1 MKRYLDRLHE
11 IMEKYPDRPALVEA
25 EKSLTYRGL
34 EIETG
39 KIFNYLKRQGVK
51 RDDHIMVCP
60 KRGIGSV
67 SCILGVLKAGA
78 AFIPLEEDYP
88 QERVDYIKKDASCTI
103 VLDEALYRKILAT
116 EEYRE
121 GHEEAEL
128 HDKAYIIYTSGS
140 TGNPKGSIHE
150 YGNIEQQASLIEERT
165 DWREFRQGII
175 SPFYFM
181 ATCQFVMHYT
191 LQAFTMYILPGDIVR
206 NIASFSQ
213 YMHENR
219 IQGIFLSPSY
229 VRLYKE
235 PSPYLEEI
243 LTAGEPANG
252 LYYPGGKPAIRN
264 LYGMTEAGFTILE
277 TFLDKAYEIAPMG
290 KPVLA
295 EIDLHLEDEQGNRV
309 EGAGT
314 GEICFKNEYVRGYL
328 NLPEKTKAAFVEGV
342 FHTGD
347 LGRRD
352 ENGMYYIVGRKD
364 DMFKINGNRVEPVE
378 IESAVKKITGLET
391 VVAKGFELEGR
402 SFICLYYL
410 RGEAAELNLLA
421 GKELKVDLG
430 ALADMLPRY
439 MLPTYYIP
447 LEEMPLSDRGKILRR
462 LLPAPELKDMAGE
475 YVAPTNEAERA
486 ICEMMAEIL
495 DLEKFSAASDFFRLG
510 GDSLRSIRLIA
521 LAGSRGF
528 SFTAGELYDAR
539 TPRRLAAICANRQ
552 MPGDAAWQL
561 QELQARQELRELLSM
576 QKIWV
581 ELTLAH
587 AEQNMGWIVRFY
599 KMKPSVDPE
608 RLREALDKVLRHYP
622 IFSTRL
628 ARGEDGVIRQVYDES
643 LPVPTE
649 IREVTEAE
657 IDRLQ
662 QAPLEKMDI
671 FAQGGYRGKILR
683 TKETSYLFLQ
693 LHHAF
698 LDGTGMALLRDN
710 LFECY
715 ENPSFEPAPDYY
727 YYLLRQMELAAASE
741 VYREAGRYYEELYR
755 QKLQLAASECKMHPD
770 WEGRHQ
776 KAVLYRKT
784 NAFPR
789 KLDRTNAFYTTAAA
803 LAMAKSN
810 GTNHSLVYVTS
821 NGRDESLKMNSAGGF
836 AFNVPV
842 GLAIGEGNTPEEL
855 LAQTKAQMEF
865 GVAHAPY
872 SYFPLDVPSM
882 SESVLF
888 LYQKDMF
895 GLGKMGKY
903 IEQQLPYIP
912 EFEQPWHFFVI
923 SVVDQAEDDRL
934 HLSVIYSPHHFSADK
949 VEMFVE
955 NYLEAVDY
963 LSDGK

>member
-1 MKRYLDRLHE
+1 MKRYLARLRDITAE
-11 IMEKYPDRPALVEA
+11 YPDRTALVDA
-25 EKSLTYRGL
+25 DRSLSYSGL
-34 EIETG
+34 ELETG
-39 KIFNYLKRQGVK
+39 KIYSFLKKQGVK

-495 DLEKFSAASDFFRLG
+495 DLEKFSAASDFFRMG
-510 GDSLRSIRLIA
+510 GDSLRSIRLLA
-521 LAGSRGF
+521 LAGERGF
-528 SFTAGELYDAR
+528 SFTAEELYNTR
-539 TPRRLAAICANRQ
+539 TPRKLARIARAADTGLEEKNLAAQGQDMPLLQ
-552 MPGDAAWQL
+552 MQSLWQDRL
-561 QELQARQELRELLSM
+561 EEEL
-576 QKIWV
+576 
-581 ELTLAH
+581 
-587 AEQNMGWIVRFY
+587 N
-599 KMKPSVDPE
+599 
-608 RLREALDKVLRHYP
+608 YP
-622 IFSTRL
+622 I
-628 ARGEDGVIRQVYDES
+628 ARVQTLLKLKETVDIDRFCRAVDQVYRHHPVLLTKLVRSGSGAFVQHYAPE
-643 LPVPTE
+643 LFVPTQVE
-649 IREVTEAE
+649 EVTEAE
-657 IDRLQ
+657 MQ
-662 QAPLEKMDI
+662 QLV
-671 FAQGGYRGKILR
+671 QGGGCDFDLAAGV
-683 TKETSYLFLQ
+683 
-693 LHHAF
+693 LHHRRIF
-698 LDGTGMALLRDN
+698 KTEQGVYFYMLFHHVLMDGTGVQLIRDN
-710 LFECY
+710 IFRAYHGEAL
-715 ENPSFEPAPDYY
+715 PPDYY
-727 YYLLRQMELAAASE
+727 YYLLEQEFSEDRAAVLQEYEEKFGLENCSGRIEPDLPGPDACPQVLTETFPRQRDDENICHLAAA
-741 VYREAGRYYEELYR
+741 A
-755 QKLQLAASECKMHPD
+755 M
-770 WEGRHQ
+770 
-776 KAVLYRKT
+776 
-784 NAFPR
+784 
-789 KLDRTNAFYTTAAA
+789 AAA
-803 LAMAKSN
+803 RCN
-810 GTNHSLVYVTS
+810 GEDRAAIYWTYH
-821 NGRDESLKMNSAGGF
+821 GRDDYLRSNSAGGF
-836 AFNVPV
+836 VKYLPLQLEVKPGTSPV
-842 GLAIGEGNTPEEL
+842 ALKARVQ
-855 LAQTKAQMEF
+855 AQTAFTLSHNRAFQGGLCK
-865 GVAHAPY
+865 GAPLANSLIY
-872 SYFPLDVPSM
+872 
-882 SESVLF
+882 
-888 LYQKDMF
+888 LYQKDIF
-895 GLGKMGKY
+895 SLGKIAALAEEVPIPADRSQPMGVLLLTLVDT
-903 IEQQLPYIP
+903 EGEGELTRQ
-912 EFEQPWHFFVI
+912 FV
-923 SVVDQAEDDRL
+923 
-934 HLSVIYSPHHFSADK
+934 YSGGFYSEKKAAA
-949 VEMFVE
+949 FVR
-955 NYLEAVDY
+955 YLKESLAY
-963 LSDGK
+963 LGG